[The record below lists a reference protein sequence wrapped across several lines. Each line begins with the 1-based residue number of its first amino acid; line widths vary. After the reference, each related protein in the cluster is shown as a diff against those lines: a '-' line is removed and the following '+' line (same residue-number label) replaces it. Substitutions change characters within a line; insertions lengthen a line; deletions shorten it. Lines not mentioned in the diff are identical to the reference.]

1 MQKQWKRWKSKARRH
16 DAKRCRAFIFYG
28 LSLDEV
34 LQVALGDLSMTDQL
48 HNVLVVD
55 DDEGSRDV
63 FCKLL
68 TSAGYAVQSAYD
80 GLDAIHHMEKTQFHV
95 VLTDVC
101 MPHMD
106 GFELLAKIRD
116 RWPDSRVIVHSGI
129 VSVQVGRHAKAEGA
143 HAFLSKSAGTA
154 ELLNTIASAFSTACA
169 TPSEMTH

>member
-1 MQKQWKRWKSKARRH
+1 M
-16 DAKRCRAFIFYG
+16 
-28 LSLDEV
+28 LSLHEILRV
-34 LQVALGDLSMTDQL
+34 IIGDLSVTDQL
-48 HNVLVVD
+48 SKVLVVD
-55 DDEGSRDV
+55 DDEGSRAV

-80 GLDAIHHMEKTQFHV
+80 GLDAIRHMEKAQFNV

-106 GFELLAKIRD
+106 GIELLITIRD

-129 VSVQVGRHAKAEGA
+129 VNVQVGRHAKAEGA

-154 ELLNTIASAFSTACA
+154 ELLNTIASASSTACA
-169 TPSEMTH
+169 PTSEMTH